1 MSGSNWLSWELPEWN
16 DALIKAV
23 FLDPEQSRRPLQRVT
38 ASDRFLARVAGADG
52 AVLGEVKSKFLR
64 SFGTVRIVA
73 RQFEWSSENQRS
85 VQEGLP
91 NFFGALYL
99 TLLAGSA
106 DENTYEEGNFRV
118 RFATLLKDIGF
129 PDSFHFNDLP
139 RMWRELEG
147 WCRRQAE
154 KGATCR
160 QLVLPDPQHETRIGY
175 SKRLAFPSYRD
186 ESRLSD
192 LLSGIEATEEL
203 TPAYVLKKVAQALS
217 NFSNNFRE
225 EYQEFAT
232 HYGLGRTNDGYETP
246 FWGAVQDI
254 AWDLDCSEAKKNGRY
269 DLVVDVTD
277 YFEPWL
283 TLLAD
288 DVGADKLR
296 SNCVVDDAGLFS
308 NSLHQIKPKEGQGW
322 TPACLRSLAS
332 KNKAFASSRLGR
344 AVSRKQIIVL
354 PDEIGKLRLVGTYFD
369 GCRVACV
376 IERWRA
382 ERLFSIAKEYRFD
395 VVLTPNSEGLTD
407 DAILVFSR
415 LDRNGIEQLKR
426 LTADG
431 IFDKILPPQSPS
443 GLSLSGGAW
452 QGQLL
457 LLNPASAP
465 IACIEDAIGGS
476 FEYFGRD
483 GVQLGSGAMEQ
494 ADNDGGFRV
503 PPLFAAEVHEPNTIR
518 MKVTS
523 SSGREF
529 VKLIHGLP
537 VLREEKYSGL
547 RDRTRWRIGGANGTL
562 NDLSPKGFLALEL
575 PEDGQFGRVPN
586 TLLSHIADR
595 MVFRPQEVKQGPIVS
610 VMPLDHLHSGVR
622 WLWDALS
629 LRFQSSQALPY
640 REILAHAEPAAKASA
655 ISPYQLIR
663 LLEASGWLIRLASRT
678 YRSVS
683 FVPGPMELILEN
695 ESPVVTAR
703 LVGPVSSSVAA
714 DVELF
719 LKKGEAIGVLLT
731 PDIDLSCGVIH
742 LKLNDRDR
750 LSELASLLGVSVV
763 VPQEIPKPLGQR
775 ERLLFARTN
784 RDNAWRNAGRKFE
797 EWRWKEWKWI
807 DLQENS
813 SMVDGSLIR
822 DKDQRGLD
830 YFVPFGK
837 DTLSTNSETWAR
849 WLTTAIRKGAVADVL
864 QCGALMFDEEVFQ
877 VPTSLSR
884 WWLLVGGGSV
894 SIGANGA
901 LLFLGER
908 TKYSGDALNDWIAM
922 DEPISRVD
930 IAMER
935 RLLALELSRKRGGR
949 SAIS

>member
-1 MSGSNWLSWELPEWN
+1 MSGSNWVSWALPEWN
-16 DALIKAV
+16 DALIRAV

-52 AVLGEVKSKFLR
+52 AASGEVKSSFLR
-64 SFGTVRIVA
+64 SFGTASMVA
-73 RQFEWSSENQRS
+73 RQFVWTSANQRS
-85 VQEGLP
+85 LLEGLP

-106 DENTYEEGNFRV
+106 DENTYDEGNFRV
-118 RFATLLKDIGF
+118 RFATLLKDVNF
-129 PDSFHFNDLP
+129 PDYFHFNDLP

-160 QLVLPDPQHETRIGY
+160 QLVLPDPQRDTLIGY
-175 SKRLAFPSYRD
+175 SKRLAFPSYSD
-186 ESRLSD
+186 ESRLSN
-192 LLSGIEATEEL
+192 LLSGIGATEEL
-203 TPAYVLKKVAQALS
+203 TPAYVQKQVAQALS
-217 NFSNNFRE
+217 KFSTNFRE
-225 EYQEFAT
+225 EYQEFAK
-232 HYGLGRTNDGYETP
+232 HYGSRRADNWYETP

-288 DVGADKLR
+288 DVGVDKIH
-296 SNCVVDDAGLFS
+296 SNCLVDRATPFS
-308 NSLHQIKPKEGQGW
+308 IGVHQIKPKEGAGW
-322 TPACLRSLAS
+322 TPARLRSLAS

-344 AVSRKQIIVL
+344 AISRKQIVAL
-354 PDEIGKLRLVGTYFD
+354 PDETGQLRLTGTFFD

-382 ERLFSIAKEYRFD
+382 ERLFGIAKEYRFD
-395 VVLTPNSEGLTD
+395 VALTPNSEGLSD
-407 DAILVFSR
+407 DAILVFLR
-415 LDRNGIEQLKR
+415 LDRNGIVRLKG
-426 LTADG
+426 LTADA
-431 IFDKILPPQSPS
+431 IFDKILPPQSS
-443 GLSLSGGAW
+443 RLSLCGGAW

-465 IACIEDAIGGS
+465 IAYVENAIGGS
-476 FEYFGRD
+476 FEYIGRD
-483 GVQLGSGAMEQ
+483 GAQLACGAMEQ
-494 ADNDGGFRV
+494 VDDDGGFRV
-503 PPLFAAEVHEPNTIR
+503 PPLIAAQVHEPYSIR
-518 MKVTS
+518 MKIVNS
-523 SSGREF
+523 SDREF

-537 VLREEKYSGL
+537 VLREEKYTGL
-547 RDRTRWRIGGANGTL
+547 RDRTRWRIEGANGTL
-562 NDLSPKGFLALEL
+562 NDLSPEGFLALEL
-575 PEDGQFGRVPN
+575 SDDGRYGRGAN
-586 TLLSHIADR
+586 TLLSNIADR
-595 MVFRPQEVKQGPIVS
+595 MVFRPLEVKQIPNVS
-610 VMPLDHLHSGVR
+610 AMPLDHLHSGVR

-629 LRFQSSQALPY
+629 LRFQNSQALPY

-655 ISPYQLIR
+655 TSPYRLIR
-663 LLEASGWLIRLASRT
+663 LLEASGWLIRLASRA

-703 LVGPVSSSVAA
+703 LVGPISSSVAA
-714 DVELF
+714 DVKLF
-719 LKKGEAIGVLLT
+719 LSNGETIGVLLS
-731 PDIDLSCGVIH
+731 PGIELSCGVIH
-742 LKLNDRDR
+742 LKLKDRDR
-750 LSELASLLGVSVV
+750 LSELASKLGVSVV
-763 VPQEIPKPLGQR
+763 EPQKIRKPLGDR
-775 ERLLFARTN
+775 ERLLFARTD
-784 RDNAWRNAGRKFE
+784 RDNAWRNTGRKFE

-813 SMVDGSLIR
+813 STVDGSLIR
-822 DKDQRGLD
+822 DKDPKGLD
-830 YFVPFGK
+830 FFVPFGQ
-837 DTLSTNSETWAR
+837 DILSTNSETWAR
-849 WLTTAIRKGAVADVL
+849 WLTTAIRKGAVADAL
-864 QCGALMFDEEVFQ
+864 QGGALMFDEEVFQ

-884 WWLLVGGGSV
+884 WWMLVGGGSV

-901 LLFLGER
+901 LLFQGER
-908 TKYSGDALNDWIAM
+908 TKYSGGALNDWIAM

-935 RLLALELSRKRGGR
+935 RQLALRLSHKRGRR
-949 SAIS
+949 SAMS

>member
-1 MSGSNWLSWELPEWN
+1 MSWALSEWN
-16 DALIKAV
+16 DALIRAI
-23 FLDPEQSRRPLQRVT
+23 FLDPEQARRPLQRVT

-52 AVLGEVKSKFLR
+52 AASGEVKLSFLR
-64 SFGTVRIVA
+64 SFGTARMVA
-73 RQFEWSSENQRS
+73 RQFEWTSANQRS
-85 VQEGLP
+85 LRDGLP
-91 NFFGALYL
+91 NFFAALYL

-106 DENTYEEGNFRV
+106 DENTYYEGNFRV
-118 RFATLLKDIGF
+118 RFATLLKDVGF
-129 PDSFHFNDLP
+129 PDFFHFNDLP

-154 KGATCR
+154 NGATCR
-160 QLVLPDPQHETRIGY
+160 QLVLPDPQRDTLIGY
-175 SKRLAFPSYRD
+175 SKRLAFPSYSD
-186 ESRLSD
+186 ESRLSN
-192 LLSGIEATEEL
+192 LLSGIGATEEL
-203 TPAYVLKKVAQALS
+203 TPAYVLKQVAQALS
-217 NFSNNFRE
+217 KFSANFRE
-225 EYQEFAT
+225 EYQEFAK
-232 HYGLGRTNDGYETP
+232 HCGRGHPNDWYETP

-277 YFEPWL
+277 CFEPWL
-283 TLLAD
+283 TLFAD
-288 DVGADKLR
+288 DVGADKLH
-296 SNCVVDDAGLFS
+296 SNCLVDRATPFS
-308 NSLHQIKPKEGQGW
+308 NIVHQIKPKEGPGW
-322 TPACLRSLAS
+322 TPARLRSLAS

-344 AVSRKQIIVL
+344 AISRKQIIAL
-354 PDEIGKLRLVGTYFD
+354 PDETGQLRLAGTFFD

-382 ERLFSIAKEYRFD
+382 ERLFGIAKECRFD
-395 VVLTPNSEGLTD
+395 VALTPNSEGLSD

-415 LDRNGIEQLKR
+415 LDRKGIERLKG
-426 LTADG
+426 LTADA
-431 IFDKILPPQSPS
+431 IFDKMLPPQSS
-443 GLSLSGGAW
+443 SRLSLCGGAW

-465 IACIEDAIGGS
+465 IAYVEDVVRGS
-476 FEYFGRD
+476 FEYIGRD
-483 GVQLGSGAMEQ
+483 GVQLGCGAMEQ
-494 ADNDGGFRV
+494 ADDGGFRV
-503 PPLFAAEVHEPNTIR
+503 PPLLASEMHEPYSIR
-518 MKVTS
+518 MKVINS
-523 SSGREF
+523 FGREF

-537 VLREEKYSGL
+537 VLREGKYAGL

-562 NDLSPKGFLALEL
+562 NDLSPEGFSALEL
-575 PEDGQFGRVPN
+575 SDDGRYGRGAN
-586 TLLSHIADR
+586 ALLSNIADR
-595 MVFRPQEVKQGPIVS
+595 MVFRPLEVKQSPNVS
-610 VMPLDHLHSGVR
+610 AMPLDHLHSGVR

-629 LRFQSSQALPY
+629 LRFQNSQTLSY

-655 ISPYQLIR
+655 TSPYLLIR

-703 LVGPVSSSVAA
+703 LVGPISSSVAA
-714 DVELF
+714 DVKLF
-719 LKKGEAIGVLLT
+719 LRSMETIGVLLS
-731 PDIDLSCGVIH
+731 PDIELSCGVIH

-750 LSELASLLGVSVV
+750 LSELASKLGVSVV
-763 VPQEIPKPLGQR
+763 VPQKVQKPLGNR
-775 ERLLFARTN
+775 ERLLFTRTY

-797 EWRWKEWKWI
+797 EWHWKEWKWI

-822 DKDQRGLD
+822 DKDPRGLD
-830 YFVPFGK
+830 FFIPFGQ
-837 DTLSTNSETWAR
+837 DILSTNSETWAR
-849 WLTTAIRKGAVADVL
+849 WLTTAIRKGAVAEIL
-864 QCGALMFDEEVFQ
+864 QGGALMFDEEVLQ

-908 TKYSGDALNDWIAM
+908 TKYSGGALNDWVAM

-930 IAMER
+930 IATER
-935 RLLALELSRKRGGR
+935 RQLALRLSHKRGRR
-949 SAIS
+949 SAMS